1 MTPSFI
7 GRYAVISPGVRPT
20 ISLASLPTA
29 SILLSRTETATTEG
43 SLRTIPLPGTKT
55 STVVVPRSMPSL
67 GEKEKAIRSGIVLQ
81 CPKVPNPKFQA
92 LKSYSYRLTMSLF
105 FFLSPLGELLSIGLR
120 LGGMI
125 FRIDFPPEFFREVTR
140 IVAHLLQIVQVF
152 GRYRLK
158 QLPHPSHRDRRKP
171 VAQTGAVELV
181 AEILH
186 ELPALGGARFV
197 HRFLDMYCDVLHGFI
212 VHFPL

>member
-125 FRIDFPPEFFREVTR
+125 FRIDFPPELFREIAR
-140 IVAHLLQIVQVF
+140 IVADLLQIVEAL
-152 GRYRLK
+152 GRYLLERL
-158 QLPHPSHRDRRKP
+158 SH
-171 VAQTGAVELV
+171 A
-181 AEILH
+181 AEGDLS
-186 ELPALGGARFV
+186 V
-197 HRFLDMYCDVLHGFI
+197 T
-212 VHFPL
+212 